1 MVRIIGY
8 SDSSIPSHSPSPS
21 PSPSLTDI
29 SSRSK
34 SSNSNS
40 INNSSRTHSLCN
52 PHTLYEAI
60 RKDQAIGCIFEFDNR
75 GNLISFKYPT

>member
-8 SDSSIPSHSPSPS
+8 SDSYRSIISSPSDNGS
-21 PSPSLTDI
+21 DNGN

-40 INNSSRTHSLCN
+40 INNSSRTESVCK
-52 PHTLYEAI
+52 PYTLYEAI
-60 RKDQAIGCIFEFDNR
+60 IKDQAIGCIFEFDNR